1 MVHTSFPA
9 GFRNVHAAQLHSDE
23 AGEGAAASAGAGAS
37 PVGSPAAVSGVGLG
51 AGAGDVAT
59 PPVVVAAARGSDVL
73 PALRPFTLKGSSAKA
88 TVGGCQ
94 PCRLEPNPGI
104 MLTSSGVTWR
114 GRIRRSGVRAAACS
128 SRYLTVTVQVT
139 SMSRA
144 SSRCGSAHT
153 HTHTH
158 THTRREHPASW
169 LTLRPHASP

>member
-1 MVHTSFPA
+1 MVHTSFAA

-23 AGEGAAASAGAGAS
+23 AGEASAGAGAGAGAS

-104 MLTSSGVTWR
+104 MPTSSGVTWR

-153 HTHTH
+153 HTHIH
-158 THTRREHPASW
+158 THGVSTQ
-169 LTLRPHASP
+169 